1 MSRIGKLPITIPQ
14 GVKINI
20 TPDTFTVEGPKGK
33 LSQTYHRDI
42 EVKIE
47 DNKGIV
53 TRKNELKK
61 TKAMHGLYR
70 NLLNNMVIGVTQ
82 GFKKALLINGV
93 GFRAEIKGKSLVLSV
108 GFSNPVEYMVPEGLK
123 IECETQNKVIVS
135 GIDKAKVG
143 QVAAEIRSIRPPE
156 PYKGKGIKYETEV
169 IRRKV
174 GKTGVK

>member
-33 LSQTYHRDI
+33 LSQAYHQDI
-42 EVKIE
+42 EIKIE

-82 GFKKALLINGV
+82 GFKKALMINGV
-93 GFRAEIKGKSLVLSV
+93 GFRAEMKGKSLVLSV
-108 GFSNPVEYMVPEGLK
+108 GYSNPVVYMVPEGLK
-123 IECETQNKVIVS
+123 IECETQNKVVVS

>member
-1 MSRIGKLPITIPQ
+1 MSRIGKLPIAIPQ

-33 LSQTYHRDI
+33 LSQTYHPDI
-42 EVKIE
+42 VIKIE
-47 DNKGIV
+47 DNTGIV

-70 NLLNNMVIGVTQ
+70 NLMNNMVIGVTK
-82 GFKKALLINGV
+82 GYKKALLINGV
-93 GFRAEIKGKSLVLSV
+93 GFRAEMKGKSLVLSFV
-108 GFSNPVEYMVPEGLK
+108 FSNHVEYMVPEGLK

-135 GIDKAKVG
+135 GIDKARVG
-143 QVAAEIRSIRPPE
+143 QVASEIRSIRPPE
-156 PYKGKGIKYETEV
+156 PYKGKGIKYENEV

>member
-33 LSQTYHRDI
+33 LSQAYHQDI
-42 EVKIE
+42 EIKIE

-82 GFKKALLINGV
+82 GFKKALMINGV
-93 GFRAEIKGKSLVLSV
+93 GFRAEMKGKSLVLSV
-108 GFSNPVEYMVPEGLK
+108 GYSNPVEYMVPEGLK
-123 IECETQNKVIVS
+123 IECETQNKVVVS